1 LACHLAGNAI
11 KLVGHTSAFPKADLN
26 QIATHLNMPA
36 IANSLICLLCSGE
49 HLEKS
54 DQLTGREIRSLWR
67 ELGKEFPPEALA
79 GIDENSNVILW
90 RCADCGFE
98 LFDPSLAGNS
108 LFYQCLESPD
118 YYCPTRPE
126 FARTVRFA
134 VKQGLMN
141 VLDVGCGAGAFLD
154 QARKAGLQTFGLELN
169 PSAAEKARA
178 KGHVIFDRL
187 LPEVPAD
194 ACPGGFDLITLFQ
207 VLEHVPNPVDILK
220 QASARLK
227 PGGYISIAVP
237 SKSGIYRF
245 MPWDPH
251 QWPPH
256 HISRWCLH
264 DFNILTKQT
273 GLRLAGSGGD
283 ILLGSAIEHTMLIS
297 RRLAS
302 ALGNRPH
309 TKAGS
314 WPGLVSWIYRKSG
327 MKFIAPH
334 WGSSIYAYLQKIQH

>member
-1 LACHLAGNAI
+1 
-11 KLVGHTSAFPKADLN
+11 
-26 QIATHLNMPA
+26 M
-36 IANSLICLLCSGE
+36 SG
-49 HLEKS
+49 
-54 DQLTGREIRSLWR
+54 IRR
-67 ELGKEFPPEALA
+67 
-79 GIDENSNVILW
+79 ILY
-90 RCADCGFE
+90 
-98 LFDPSLAGNS
+98 P
-108 LFYQCLESPD
+108 
-118 YYCPTRPE
+118 RPE
-126 FARTVRFA
+126 FRRTVQMS
-134 VKQGLMN
+134 VKARLSN

-154 QARKAGLQTFGLELN
+154 MARSAGLRTFGLELN
-169 PSAAEKARA
+169 PTAAEKARA
-178 KGHVIFDRL
+178 KGHEIFDRL

-207 VLEHVPNPVDILK
+207 VLEHVPDPVDILK

-264 DFNILTKQT
+264 DFKILSKQT

-283 ILLGSAIEHTMLIS
+283 ILVGSAIKHTLLMR

-309 TKAGS
+309 TTAGS
-314 WPGLVSWIYRKSG
+314 WPSLASLVYRKTG
-327 MKFIAPH
+327 MKFIAPR
-334 WGSSIYAYLQKIQH
+334 WGNSIYAYLQKI

>member
-1 LACHLAGNAI
+1 LAGNAI
-11 KLVGHTSAFPKADLN
+11 KLVGHTSAFPKAILN
-26 QIATHLNMPA
+26 QILTHLNMLA
-36 IANSLICLLCSGE
+36 TTNSLSCLLCSGQ

-67 ELGKEFPPEALA
+67 ELGKEFPREALA

-98 LFDPSLAGNS
+98 FFDPTLAGNS

-126 FARTVRFA
+126 FARAVRFA

-187 LPEVPAD
+187 LHEVPAD

-207 VLEHVPNPVDILK
+207 VLEHVPEPIAAIN
-220 QASARLK
+220 QAVAHLK

-245 MPWDPH
+245 IPWDPH

-256 HISRWCLH
+256 HISRWCLKNFKTLA
-264 DFNILTKQT
+264 DQT
-273 GLRLAGSGGD
+273 NLRLIEAGGD
-283 ILLGSAIEHTMLIS
+283 IMLGTGIEQAILLH
-297 RRLAS
+297 RRTAA
-302 ALGNRPH
+302 ALGKRPH